1 MCATSDRN
9 TNFNILK
16 NVLCTFSYITVIH
29 YISEQMEQCLH
40 MGKVF
45 ARWHLAIV
53 ITSYLLVFSHLNGFL
68 LATQIEHS
76 INISGVFHNKTFI
89 ISLTNFCKLVK
100 IKEPQQFCE
109 ICNVSFNE
117 DQQENHRD
125 CQPDVCRTSLEVSL
139 YHFFCISYVSFLELF
154 KREFSAPTGHFFSL
168 SA

>member
-1 MCATSDRN
+1 
-9 TNFNILK
+9 
-16 NVLCTFSYITVIH
+16 
-29 YISEQMEQCLH
+29 
-40 MGKVF
+40 MGKIV
-45 ARWHLAIV
+45 ARWHLAMA
-53 ITSYLLVFSHLNGFL
+53 ITSYLLVFSHLIGFL

-76 INISGVFHNKTFI
+76 INISGVHGSVCFTI
-89 ISLTNFCKLVK
+89 RALISFTNFCKLVK

-139 YHFFCISYVSFLELF
+139 YHLFRISYVSFVELF
-154 KREFSAPTGHFFSL
+154 KREFSAPTGHFLSL

>member
-1 MCATSDRN
+1 MNKIFSVPSYRLFVPLQGPQMDKLSPEAIKLAQTLYNQLPFSFLTPNWLSPCN
-9 TNFNILK
+9 TNI
-16 NVLCTFSYITVIH
+16 TFHKYFWCS
-29 YISEQMEQCLH
+29 QFC
-40 MGKVF
+40 
-45 ARWHLAIV
+45 
-53 ITSYLLVFSHLNGFL
+53 
-68 LATQIEHS
+68 
-76 INISGVFHNKTFI
+76 VFHNKTFI

-125 CQPDVCRTSLEVSL
+125 CQPDVCLTSLEVSL
-139 YHFFCISYVSFLELF
+139 NHFFCISYVSFLELF